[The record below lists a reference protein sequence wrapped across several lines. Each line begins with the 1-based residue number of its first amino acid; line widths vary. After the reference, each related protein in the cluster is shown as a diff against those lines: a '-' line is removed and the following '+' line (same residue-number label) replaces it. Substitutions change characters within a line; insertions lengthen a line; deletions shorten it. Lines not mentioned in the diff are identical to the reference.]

1 MMNALLAV
9 GSMHER
15 VFSFKILEWMP
26 NALLAVGSM
35 HECAAG

>member
-15 VFSFKILEWMP
+15 DNWQLCEGS
-26 NALLAVGSM
+26 LLGCEDTFMSQ
-35 HECAAG
+35 